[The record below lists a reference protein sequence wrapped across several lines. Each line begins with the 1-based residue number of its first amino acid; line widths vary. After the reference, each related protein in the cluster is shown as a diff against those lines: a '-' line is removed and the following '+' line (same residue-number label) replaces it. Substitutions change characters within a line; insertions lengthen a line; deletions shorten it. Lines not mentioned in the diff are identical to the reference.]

1 MREVLAALLY
11 ELRKDHFVVFLCK
24 ESYVSNKWKKGNHR
38 KLQQVSK
45 LYSNMPSSSCNSAV
59 SQPVH
64 KPCNDILS

>member
-24 ESYVSNKWKKGNHR
+24 ESYVSNKWKKGDHG

-45 LYSNMPSSSCNSAV
+45 LYSNMPSSSC
-59 SQPVH
+59 
-64 KPCNDILS
+64 K